1 MSKIITNKIFE
12 SDGLI
17 WTVEQSDYRSDRD
30 NIAHALCPTRKC
42 RVRINFS
49 PEDREIIC
57 FNCGRKLVIA
67 KEYEL
72 LRTEINLK
80 YQGSKTWDAETI
92 NLDLVPTK
100 VTARDEDENY
110 WVEVKLAQKDGKR
123 MAVVYIGEK
132 ENSIGEKAQFF
143 IDLDDELVRFD
154 RDDKHPMKLLTKVN
168 VEFMNSK
175 HKITRK

>member
-12 SDGLI
+12 SNRLAWI
-17 WTVEQSDYRSDRD
+17 VAQSDYRADRD
-30 NIAHALCPTRKC
+30 SIEYAICPTKKC

-49 PEDREIIC
+49 PEDREITC
-57 FNCGRKLVIA
+57 LNCGRKLIIA
-67 KEYEL
+67 KEYEQ
-72 LRTEINLK
+72 LRAEVELK

-100 VTARDEDENY
+100 VTARNEDENF

-132 ENSIGEKAQFF
+132 GNNMGEKAQFF
-143 IDLDDELVRFD
+143 IDVEDELVRFD
-154 RDDKHPMKLLTKVN
+154 RDDKHPMKLLSKVN

-175 HKITRK
+175 HIITRK